1 MIGYSEDETECVNE
15 CDDPDRTLE
24 EDLNLSD
31 DSEADSANSGD
42 SDLFPAS
49 KRIRLEQNP
58 VSLDP
63 DSLSSD
69 EWDDNMAQ
77 MLDEQF

>member
-1 MIGYSEDETECVNE
+1 MNE
-15 CDDPDRTLE
+15 DPDRTLE

-31 DSEADSANSGD
+31 DSEQNSRDSKD

-49 KRIRLEQNP
+49 KRIRLDCEA
-58 VSLDP
+58 
-63 DSLSSD
+63 DSSHSRSSD